1 MLFREVPSLSRLL
14 DTLLEV
20 EVVPGDVTSWK
31 DLLHVTVSIPTDDFI
46 KLTGDEVETLYL
58 RPMLKGLATRINQMG
73 NVKAGDLAMPK
84 KEIAFKCTKG
94 RIPVVL
100 RVIRRCEPDRHQLLM
115 HVLVQ
120 PEENR

>member
-20 EVVPGDVTSWK
+20 EVVPGDVTSWEN
-31 DLLHVTVSIPTDDFI
+31 LLHVTVSIPTDDFI

-58 RPMLKGLATRINQMG
+58 RPLLKGLATRINQMG
-73 NVKAGDLAMPK
+73 NVKAGDLVMPK

-120 PEENR
+120 PEVE